1 MGEVRTVFKSE
12 LDKQVTQE
20 VRADKDNK
28 IHQDGKGN
36 NNGDNAED
44 DDDDD
49 HEGGGDKVGGNS
61 RVLTN
66 FRHK

>member
-1 MGEVRTVFKSE
+1 MFKSE

-49 HEGGGDKVGGNS
+49 DEDDHEGGGDKVGGEA
-61 RVLTN
+61 
-66 FRHK
+66 F